1 MKHDNT
7 GFWLVDDDRTVEWEQ
22 FIAAL
27 IGPNSIDERNLLEQE
42 MLERERE
49 WTQSHARAVRHSAW
63 AAPAAILI
71 IGLWIWVIYAAVE
84 AWM

>member
-1 MKHDNT
+1 MTASENAKH
-7 GFWLVDDDRTVEWEQ
+7 LEWER
-22 FIAAL
+22 FMSAL
-27 IGPNSIDERNLLEQE
+27 IGPRGVDESKLLEQE

-49 WTQSHARAVRHSAW
+49 WTQSHARAARHSAW

-71 IGLWIWVIYAAVE
+71 IGLWIWAVYAAVE